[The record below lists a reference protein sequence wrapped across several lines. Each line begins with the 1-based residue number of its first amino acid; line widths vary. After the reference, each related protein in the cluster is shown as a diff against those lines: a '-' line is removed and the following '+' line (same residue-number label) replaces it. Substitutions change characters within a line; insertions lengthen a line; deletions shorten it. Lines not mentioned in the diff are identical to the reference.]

1 MTLPVHLSTPADAV
15 PVGPAERLCRLGG
28 ASAAVLIFAAGGIAP
43 NPPVHGGT
51 DAAVLA
57 HFRAHHADTL
67 TGTFLWALALVA
79 LLVFTAAALRGADR
93 ARHAAGG
100 APGVAAALSPLAAVV
115 TVAMLMVAQAGAAAT
130 ANVGRHATDAGLLR
144 ALDDIGHM
152 VAHLT
157 VLPFGLFTL
166 ATGLTLYH
174 ARLGA
179 RWVAGA
185 GVAVGAAMLLSG
197 VWVAT
202 GGDVVHNLGGLTW
215 LATLLWLVAQSGTLA
230 LAGRAPRVRHDA
242 LAGGHAREVG
252 PALGRDPRALAGAI
266 PREA

>member
-1 MTLPVHLSTPADAV
+1 MTDPVHIPTPPGAA
-15 PVGPAERLCRLGG
+15 PVGPAERLCHLSG
-28 ASAAVLIFAAGGIAP
+28 AAAAVLIFAAGAVAP

-67 TGTFLWALALVA
+67 NGTFVWALGLVA
-79 LLVFTAAALRGADR
+79 LLVFTSAALRGADR
-93 ARHAAGG
+93 ARRGIG
-100 APGVAAALSPLAAVV
+100 EAPGVAAALSPLAAVV

-130 ANVGRHATDAGLLR
+130 ANVGHHATDAGLLR

-157 VLPFGLFTL
+157 VFPFGLFTL
-166 ATGLTLYH
+166 ATGLTLRH
-174 ARLGA
+174 ARFGA

-185 GVAVGAAMLLSG
+185 GVGIGAAMLLSG

-202 GGDVVHNLGGLTW
+202 GGDVVHNVGGLTW

-230 LAGRAPRVRHDA
+230 LAGRAPRARHDA
-242 LAGGHAREVG
+242 LAGVLARDVG
-252 PALGRDPRALAGAI
+252 AAPG
-266 PREA
+266 